1 MSGGMR
7 AIAAWAVAVFFA
19 LPAWAADN
27 LISLLQIGG
36 TRDSINAITTDSNG
50 NIIIA
55 GSTSSFNLPVTNSST
70 NRGTPLSVSNDFG
83 KTWGPLS
90 PVAVS
95 NLVLDASTP
104 PILYGLGRSDPNVE
118 LNLVMKSTDGGK
130 TLGPNRKLL
139 RTLRARHGSGST
151 RRALRWRRLRN
162 FKSTDGGQTWQ
173 AHFLAG
179 SIKRRAYTSTT
190 SLPILLNR
198 MWSTPRSPISLIVL
212 RMAAR
217 PGRSIRF
224 QVRP

>member
-130 TLGPNRKLL
+130 TWAQ
-139 RTLRARHGSGST
+139 TGSFSELS
-151 RRALRWRRLRN
+151 ALA
-162 FKSTDGGQTWQ
+162 TDPAQPGV
-173 AHFLAG
+173 LYAG
-179 SIKRRAYTSTT
+179 DASG
-190 SLPILLNR
+190 
-198 MWSTPRSPISLIVL
+198 ISKAP
-212 RMAAR
+212 MAAR
-217 PGRSIRF
+217 PGRPIF
-224 QVRP
+224 